1 MKYAILRFN
10 FGGQTRTFTRPVD
23 AYKGLPMIFDSLEH
37 AGCYFTGDWWD
48 ETLAYI
54 RTATT
59 SLPDGVHQVRGEAIV
74 ARVHSGKTRRAGD
87 SVPESHLAYVDVH
100 VVLDGRETIA
110 VWPADRLTIRTPYD
124 KEQDVM
130 FYASPAEAGL
140 RLNLQPGFFAV
151 FFPQDAHM
159 TQIAQGEPEPIKK
172 LVMKISVGLVG
183 NPPAAGR
190 KVRNPQ
196 A

>member
-1 MKYAILRFN
+1 
-10 FGGQTRTFTRPVD
+10 
-23 AYKGLPMIFDSLEH
+23 MIFDSLEH

-54 RTATT
+54 RSAPP
-59 SLPDGVHQVRGEAIV
+59 SLPEGVHQVRGDVIV
-74 ARVHSGKTRRAGD
+74 ARVHSGRTRPAGD

-100 VVLDGRETIA
+100 VVLEGREMIA
-110 VWPADRLTIRTPYD
+110 VWPSDRLSIRTPYD

-130 FYASPAEAGL
+130 FYDPPGDAGL

-159 TQIAQGEPEPIKK
+159 TQIAWDESAGIKK
-172 LVMKISVGLVG
+172 LVMKISMGLVG
-183 NPPAAGR
+183 NPPSAVR
-190 KVRNPQ
+190 EVRNPL